1 MANKVAGCYL
11 STPHYGNQLFA
22 ECEDLYRVSNFGH
35 SAKTCFAECRTRQ
48 NLALGKEVFA
58 KPGTRQMQS
67 LPRQSQTLGK
77 YWQGADDIQCRPLC
91 RVPKLDT
98 RQNNF
103 ICFLAPNVFLKLY
116 YTITNNMIKFG
127 TLLLLFGIFL

>member
-1 MANKVAGCYL
+1 MVLSEGHHTFLRYRQITKSMANKVTGCYL

-22 ECEDLYRVSNFGH
+22 ECEGLYRVPNFRH

-67 LPRQSQTLGK
+67 LPR
-77 YWQGADDIQCRPLC
+77 
-91 RVPKLDT
+91 
-98 RQNNF
+98 
-103 ICFLAPNVFLKLY
+103 
-116 YTITNNMIKFG
+116 
-127 TLLLLFGIFL
+127 